1 MQIATVTI
9 EGISPYSQSR
19 FHDPQAIG
27 KESKDDLERRTW
39 KERVHLNSEGLPF
52 MPPMA
57 LKKALEGAAPYLGTI
72 KGQGKATYTKRIK
85 SGILITDEIELRK
98 GKRRATADDFEGE
111 WLFLDA
117 NGKPGG
123 TRVKRC
129 MPRLLAPW
137 TAKATIYIVDEILTE
152 DVIEK
157 ALTDAGML
165 VGVGRFRPAVGGFY
179 GRFRPVDVKFN

>member
-1 MQIATVTI
+1 VEGARSRQRKGRSVHAT
-9 EGISPYSQSR
+9 
-19 FHDPQAIG
+19 D
-27 KESKDDLERRTW
+27 
-39 KERVHLNSEGLPF
+39 
-52 MPPMA
+52 A

-98 GKRRATADDFEGE
+98 DKRPVTLDDFEGE

-129 MPRLLAPW
+129 MPRIFPW
-137 TAKATIYIVDEILTE
+137 TATATIYIVDEIITE
-152 DVIEK
+152 DVLAK
-157 ALTDAGML
+157 ALGDAGML

-179 GRFRPVDVKFN
+179 GRFKLTEMKFN